1 MLFFIAAAAGFGILA
16 ISYSRR
22 HLVRKALALIGV
34 VGAPVMLLLVLVI
47 VPTVLVGLG
56 IMPAAD

>member
-1 MLFFIAAAAGFGILA
+1 VLFFIAAAAGFGILA

-22 HLVRKALALIGV
+22 HQVRKAFALIGV